1 LLFFRVWD
9 VFSQR
14 VNTQPMPGSRQI
26 RSLVRVAL
34 PVAVGV
40 VFVCLAVINIALVKT
55 WRPEPEDGVL
65 WTMQGR
71 NVVAEELAP
80 GEAGE
85 RAGLKPHD
93 VLLLINGREV
103 TGLADVRGAMHAARE
118 GDVLTYVVMRD
129 SADLPITVTLQP
141 MPTVQSGLYYALAL
155 VGMLTII
162 VGASVRLRR
171 PVDPATLH
179 FFWLTV
185 AFFGVLAFTPSG
197 RYNHIDYFFDWADAV
212 ARLALPPLFLHF
224 AFVFPE
230 RPNPW
235 VKTRAGRALLPL
247 FYVPA
252 LVMGVWRVVLFAN
265 GLHGAGASRML
276 QQIEMGDYV
285 YLGVC
290 LAGGLMLMLR
300 ALTRLRSVTARRQL
314 SWIVWGSATGA
325 LPFLLLYVVPL
336 VFGHVPRFAEYT
348 AVLLGCIPLA
358 FASAI
363 VRYRLM
369 DVEVIIKKV
378 LVGAGVV
385 VLLVA
390 VYYATL
396 DLVRLVLGTNPNES
410 SAWALLVMLVG
421 VLVTPWLKNAIQAG
435 LDRLY
440 YKDRYDYRK
449 ALVSFARELNSD
461 LDLGRL
467 SMRLVTRVRD
477 TLAVDKIAVFLPD
490 PNDMSGR
497 FVAVASDGFEG
508 ARIPEM
514 SRTSALGARLMAGQ
528 MAVIDDPVPV
538 RRFAGEEA
546 AEWRDAGLYSFVPC
560 VSKDAT
566 IAVIAVGRRAFA
578 EPLSSEDIALLG
590 AVAGQAA
597 TALENAHLYG
607 QLRVKA
613 DEIQRL
619 HQFSD
624 SVVES
629 LGGGLIVVD
638 LEDRVLRWNRQ
649 MEMLTGIERGRAID
663 RRLGAIFGTPFAET
677 LRAAR
682 RESPAGTTLYRL
694 PLESRVADK
703 PSRLVHAS
711 IMPFQTAEASQAGW
725 IIGIED
731 VTDRAN
737 LEEQLRLSE
746 KMAAIGLLAAGVAH
760 EVNTP
765 LTGISSFTQLLLER
779 SAPDDPQTQLLEKI
793 EQQTFRAAK
802 IVNSLLNL
810 ARPSGGETG
819 PVDVNAVIGDILSLL
834 EHQFRI
840 GRIQVRKDLGD
851 PAVVVRGVEF
861 KLQQVFLNLFLNAR
875 DAMPKGGWVSVSTRT
890 AGADAIIEVSDTGVG
905 IPPEHLAR
913 IYDPFFTTK
922 PEGRGTG
929 LGLSVTYGI
938 VQEHGGSLAC
948 DSAIGQG
955 TRFRLVLPVHQT
967 SAEAAAQ

>member
-1 LLFFRVWD
+1 
-9 VFSQR
+9 
-14 VNTQPMPGSRQI
+14 MPGFRQL

-34 PVAVGV
+34 PVVVSV
-40 VFVCLAVINIALVKT
+40 VFVCLAIINIALVKT
-55 WRPEPEDGVL
+55 WRPPPEDGVL
-65 WTMQGR
+65 WAMQGR

-80 GEAGE
+80 GAAGE
-85 RAGLKPHD
+85 RAGLKPRD
-93 VLLLINGREV
+93 VLLLIDGHEV
-103 TGLADVRGAMHAARE
+103 TKLADVREAMDAARE
-118 GDVLTYVVMRD
+118 GQTLTYVVLRD
-129 SADLPITVTLQP
+129 SADMPLTVTLQP
-141 MPTVQSGLYYALAL
+141 MPTVQTGLYYSLAL
-155 VGMLTII
+155 VGILTIV

-197 RYNHIDYFFDWADAV
+197 RYNHVDYFFDWADAV

-230 RPNPW
+230 RPNAW
-235 VKTRAGRALLPL
+235 VKTRAGRALVPL
-247 FYVPA
+247 FYAPA
-252 LVMGVWRVVLFAN
+252 LVMGLWRVTLFAS
-265 GLHGAGASRML
+265 GLHGAGASRAL
-276 QQIEMGDYV
+276 ERLETGDYV
-285 YLGVC
+285 YLAVC
-290 LAGGLMLMLR
+290 LSAGLFLMMR

-314 SWIVWGSATGA
+314 RWIVWGSATGA
-325 LPFLLLYVVPL
+325 LPFLVLYVVPL
-336 VFGHVPRFAEYT
+336 IFGHAPHFAAYT

-369 DVEVIIKKV
+369 DVEVIIRKA
-378 LVGAGVV
+378 LVVAGVV
-385 VLLVA
+385 VLLVL
-390 VYYATL
+390 VYYGTL
-396 DLVRLVLGTNPNES
+396 DLVRLVLGTDPNES
-410 SAWALLVMLVG
+410 SAWALLVMLIG

-490 PNDMSGR
+490 PSEGAGR
-497 FVAVASDGFEG
+497 FMAVASDGFEG
-508 ARIPEM
+508 ARIPSI
-514 SRTSALGARLMAGQ
+514 SRSSELGKRLMAGQ
-528 MAVIDDPVPV
+528 MAVVDDAVPV

-546 AEWRDAGLYSFVPC
+546 AEWREAGLYSFVPC

-613 DEIQRL
+613 EEIQRL

-629 LGGGLIVVD
+629 LGGGLVVVD

-649 MEMLTGIERGRAID
+649 MEALTGLKRDRAIGQ
-663 RRLGAIFGTPFAET
+663 RLEAIFGQRFVET
-677 LRAAR
+677 LQAAR
-682 RESPAGTTLYRL
+682 RESPAGTTLYRM
-694 PLESRVADK
+694 PLESTRSGHQ
-703 PSRLVHAS
+703 PPRLIHAS
-711 IMPFQTAEASQAGW
+711 VMPFQTAEASQAGW
-725 IIGIED
+725 IIGVED
-731 VTDRAN
+731 VTDRAS

-765 LTGISSFTQLLLER
+765 LTGISSFTQMLLER
-779 SAPDDPQTQLLEKI
+779 SEPDDPRTQLLEKI

-802 IVNSLLNL
+802 IVTSLLNL
-810 ARPSGGETG
+810 ARPSGRETG
-819 PVDVNAVIGDILSLL
+819 DVDVNAVIGDILSLL

-840 GRIQVRKDLGD
+840 SRIQVRKDLAE
-851 PAVVVRGVEF
+851 PAVIVRGAEF

-875 DAMPKGGWVSVSTRT
+875 DAMPKGGWLSVSTRSSDSE
-890 AGADAIIEVSDTGVG
+890 AVVEVADTGVG

-948 DSAIGQG
+948 DSAVGQG
-955 TRFRLVLPVHQT
+955 TRFRLVLPRTGKT